1 MQAEARGQIKKL
13 SSLFTSRMYIKKF
26 NQLAKVDVKEA
37 GGKGASLGEMIK
49 AGISVPPG
57 FVVLSQAFDDFIQT
71 SDLETEI
78 QAALDKVN
86 HKKIHTIENASEK
99 IQALIYQAAMPEK
112 IGNAILSQFKSLKT
126 RFVAVRSSATSEDSA
141 AAAWAGQ
148 LDTFLNT
155 TEKTLILNVKKC
167 WASLFNPRAI
177 FYRFEKSLHKQKVS
191 VAVVIQKMIQSEVSG
206 IAFSVHPIT
215 QDYNQL
221 LIEAGLGL
229 GEAVVSG
236 QITPD
241 SYVVVKRN
249 TKILEKIINEQL
261 RKLIKNN
268 PVGTS
273 WQKVSRQHQRQQKLS
288 DKEIIKL
295 SQLIKKIEKHYNF
308 PVDIEWAKEKGKF
321 YITQSRPI
329 TTLTGKIE
337 NKTAKETDNKN
348 KIGKISSRNYD
359 FLWTVGFPYLYC
371 SMYLESGYIK
381 RDFVACNEGRI
392 HTLFVSRNER
402 EKLSKQGLKLYTT
415 GFKKYEHYIE
425 KQHII
430 NRMQL
435 NTFLKQ
441 DLTKLSNHQLA
452 QNFYK
457 TIELCIQMWKDYFL
471 TEYHSSDLVSQI
483 LISKDNRYDLKQ
495 LQRNTHRMAKLKF
508 WQREN
513 LNKTMY
519 TPSIFDKYISEIEK
533 RLSLKWDIKNYSY
546 HELLGF
552 LQGKKSKNVPDRS
565 SFVVRGL
572 FSDNKD
578 ILGEKA
584 EQLFKQLQ
592 NIDKNLKQFRGNI
605 GNKGFYKGRV
615 KIIQFSIDTDFS
627 KEIQAM
633 RKGQVLVSGST
644 GPEMILAC
652 KKAGA
657 IITDEGGIISHA
669 ALVSREL
676 GIPAIIGTKVA
687 TKILKNGDL
696 VEVDANNGIV
706 KILS

>member
-1 MQAEARGQIKKL
+1 
-13 SSLFTSRMYIKKF
+13 MYIKKF
-26 NQLAKVDVKEA
+26 NQLTKANVLEA
-37 GGKGASLGEMIK
+37 GGKGASLGEMTK
-49 AGISVPPG
+49 AGIPVPSG

-71 SDLETEI
+71 LDLETEI

-86 HKKIHTIENASEK
+86 HKEIHTIENASEK
-99 IQALIYQAAMPEK
+99 IQALVHQATMPEK
-112 IGNAILSQFKSLKT
+112 IENAILSQFKNLNAK
-126 RFVAVRSSATSEDSA
+126 FVAVRSSATSEDSA
-141 AAAWAGQ
+141 TAAWAGQ

-155 TEKTLILNVKKC
+155 NKKMLIQNVKKC

-177 FYRFEKSLHKQKVS
+177 FYRFEKALHKQKVS
-191 VAVVIQKMIQSEVSG
+191 VAVVVQKMVQSEVSG

-236 QITPD
+236 QVTPD
-241 SYVVVKRN
+241 SYVVAKRN
-249 TKILEKIINEQL
+249 IKILEKTVNEQSK
-261 RKLIKNN
+261 KLIKNN
-268 PVGTS
+268 HAGTNWEKIS
-273 WQKVSRQHQRQQKLS
+273 KQLQRRQKLS

-329 TTLTGKIE
+329 TTLTGQTE
-337 NKTAKETDNKN
+337 NKAEKQIDNN
-348 KIGKISSRNYD
+348 KQFNKISSQNYD
-359 FLWTVGFPYLYC
+359 FLWTVGFPYIYC

-381 RDFVACNEGRI
+381 RDFVACNEGRT
-392 HTLFVSRNER
+392 HTLFVSKNER
-402 EKLSKQGLKLYTT
+402 EKLSKLGLKLYTT
-415 GFKKYEHYIE
+415 GFKKYENYIE
-425 KQHII
+425 KQHTII
-430 NRMQL
+430 KAQL
-435 NTFLKQ
+435 SRFLKQ
-441 DLTKLSNHQLA
+441 NLTKFSNQQLA
-452 QNFYK
+452 QSFNK
-457 TIELCIQMWKDYFL
+457 ASKLCIQMWQDYFL

-483 LISKDNRYDLKQ
+483 LINKDTRYNLKQ
-495 LQRNTHRMAKLKF
+495 LRKNTHRMAKLKF
-508 WQREN
+508 WQRQN
-513 LNKTMY
+513 LNKTLY
-519 TPSIFDKYISEIEK
+519 APNIFDKYIQEIEK
-533 RLSLKWDIKNYSY
+533 RLSLKWDIQNYSY
-546 HELLGF
+546 HELIDF
-552 LQGKKSKNVPDRS
+552 LQGKKSKNIPDRS
-565 SFVVRGL
+565 GFVVRGL
-572 FSDNKD
+572 FSDHKD

-584 EQLFKQLQ
+584 SQIFKQLQ
-592 NIDKNLKQFRGNI
+592 SIDKNLKQFKGNI

-615 KIIQFSIDTDFS
+615 KIIQFSVDTDFN

-633 RKGQVLVSGST
+633 KKGQVLVSGST

-676 GIPAIIGTKVA
+676 GIPAVIGTKIA
-687 TKILKNGDL
+687 TKILKDGDL

>member
-1 MQAEARGQIKKL
+1 
-13 SSLFTSRMYIKKF
+13 MYTKKF
-26 NQLAKVDVKEA
+26 NQLTKINVMEA
-37 GGKGASLGEMIK
+37 GGKGASLGEMTK
-49 AGISVPPG
+49 AGIPVPPG
-57 FVVLSQAFDDFIQT
+57 FVVISQAFDDFIQT
-71 SDLETEI
+71 SALEMEI
-78 QAALDKVN
+78 QAALDEVN
-86 HKKIHTIENASEK
+86 HKEIRTIENASEK
-99 IQALIYQAAMPEK
+99 IQALIYQAVMPEK
-112 IGNAILSQFKSLKT
+112 IENAILAQFKSLKM

-141 AAAWAGQ
+141 VAAWAGQ

-191 VAVVIQKMIQSEVSG
+191 VAVVVQKMVQSEVSG

-221 LIEAGLGL
+221 LIEAGFGL

-241 SYVVVKRN
+241 SYMVAKRN
-249 TKILEKIINEQL
+249 TEILEKTINEQS

-268 PVGTS
+268 QVGTN
-273 WQKVSRQHQRQQKLS
+273 WQKIGKQLQRRQKLS

-295 SQLIKKIEKHYNF
+295 SQLIKKIETHYNF

-337 NKTAKETDNKN
+337 NKAVKETDNKN
-348 KIGKISSRNYD
+348 EFGKISSQNYD

-371 SMYLESGYIK
+371 SMYLESGYTK
-381 RDFVACNEGRI
+381 RDFVACNEGRT

-402 EKLSKQGLKLYTT
+402 EKLSKLGLKLYTT

-430 NRMQL
+430 NRVKL
-435 NTFLKQ
+435 STFLKQ
-441 DLTKLSNHQLA
+441 DLTKLSNQQLA
-452 QNFYK
+452 RNFYK
-457 TIELCIQMWKDYFL
+457 TSKLCIQMWKDYFF
-471 TEYHSSDLVSQI
+471 TEYHSSDRVSQI
-483 LISKDNRYDLKQ
+483 LTSEDNGYDLNQ
-495 LQRNTHRMAKLKF
+495 LRKNTHRMAKLKF

-513 LNKTMY
+513 LNKTLY
-519 TPSIFDKYISEIEK
+519 TPNIFDKYIQEMEK
-533 RLSLKWDIKNYSY
+533 RLSLKWDIQNYSY
-546 HELLGF
+546 YELIGF
-552 LQGKKSKNVPDRS
+552 LQGKKSKNIPDRS

-572 FSDNKD
+572 FSGYKD
-578 ILGEKA
+578 ILGGKA

-592 NIDKNLKQFRGNI
+592 SIDKNLKQFKGNI

-615 KIIQFSIDTDFS
+615 KIIQFSVDTDFN

-633 RKGQVLVSGST
+633 KKGQILVSGST

-676 GIPAIIGTKVA
+676 GIPAVIGTKVA
-687 TKILKNGDL
+687 TKILKDGDL